1 MKKQALLI
9 AVLFCVFQ
17 RLHAQYTPINEQN
30 LEQIH
35 VSTTGSDNNAGTSAA
50 PFRTLKKAMSTA
62 LTKKRANIGT
72 KVIIA
77 AGTYREGTPTDSWAM
92 TFNIQL
98 AQSTAAPI
106 VIEGAGWNAQNPK
119 NTGDVILSGSEDM
132 SKGWTKNT
140 DGTWSKD
147 WQYAFGVPPKST
159 TFGVSDAFLRREWVH
174 INGKTV
180 YHINPPN
187 YTNIN
192 GTVGTTLDGDPSN
205 PNNVN
210 GGRLTADESC
220 FWVKDAVITNGVVT
234 TMGKITIKMAA
245 NTPANFDLNAQS
257 NVVEVSTKGNF
268 MQIWIDTQSPTPTN
282 VVIRNLT
289 FQHVGGQFPLLVQ
302 RQNNV
307 LVEDCRFIKNK
318 KNGFSLNP
326 SLNAIVRRCDFSENG
341 EYGASFNGVQNSLI
355 DKCSFNRNSRQGEIV
370 GYTGWS
376 VCGVKFFTKNAD
388 NKNITL
394 RHSEALD
401 NRSTG
406 FWWDTGNHDCLM
418 IECVSLRN
426 SSSGSFIED
435 NNNVNNNYE
444 DAGTGMVGTTGI
456 PNLENRHTVK
466 VVRSIFAHNRP
477 VPEALP
483 YRTGKGRG
491 LFFSENENSIIDGCL
506 IYNNDVQI
514 GTYDNVRAE
523 NRNLVFRN
531 NLVAAQNANQRL
543 YAVSSTWDSQE
554 TLSPKN
560 ANGTVIGTFKGGWY
574 ALFDGLSGTTNDN
587 LYYSPST
594 TAFSARSQRW
604 GTDKWTTQ
612 PALTALS
619 LTLATWQTAHLNN
632 THNGFTDKTVD
643 SRSRLITETYNDT
656 KPLVGIEPLITS
668 LAETTSTT
676 DAFSVSRVSS
686 VGYTNP
692 LTVNYT
698 VRSNAGDATNS
709 IDFQT
714 LTGVVTI
721 PVGARSAV
729 IALTPKTDG
738 TTESTEKIAL
748 LLSTTDPNYVVAN
761 PLATVN
767 LTDGV
772 STTLNIVPNSEGKK
786 NDKVPNSEG
795 KSIDIF
801 PNPIK
806 DSILSVKLIGFTPQ
820 ENITVIITDMV
831 GRVMYQKKQKADN
844 LLEISQSYFKKGAYL
859 LSVETS
865 KGGKITKGFVAE

>member
-1 MKKQALLI
+1 MINPYPIFMKKQVVLVAILLC
-9 AVLFCVFQ
+9 LFQ
-17 RLHAQYTPINEQN
+17 YISAQYAPINEQN

-35 VSTTGSDNNAGTSAA
+35 VSTTGNDNNTGTSAA
-50 PFRTLKKAMSTA
+50 PFRTIKKALSTA

-72 KVIIA
+72 KIIIA
-77 AGTYREGTPTDSWAM
+77 AGTYREGTPSDSWAM
-92 TFNIQL
+92 QLSIQL
-98 AQSTAAPI
+98 NQVTTAPL

-119 NTGDVILSGSEDM
+119 NTGNVILSGSEDM
-132 SKGWTKNT
+132 SKGWTKNA

-147 WQYAFGVPPKST
+147 WKYAFGVPPKST

-180 YHINPPN
+180 YQINPPN

-192 GTVGTTLDGDPSN
+192 GTVGTTLDGDPAN

-210 GGRLTADESC
+210 GGRLTADESS
-220 FWVKDAVITNGVVT
+220 FWVTDAVITNGVVT
-234 TMGKITIKMAA
+234 TMGKITIKMSA
-245 NTPANFDLNAQS
+245 NTPANFDLNANE

-282 VVIRNLT
+282 IVMRNLT
-289 FQHVGGQFPLLVQ
+289 FQHVGGQYPLLMQ

-307 LVEDCRFIKNK
+307 LIEDCRFIKNK

-326 SLNAIVRRCDFSENG
+326 CLNALIRRCDFSENG
-341 EYGASFNGVQNSLI
+341 EFGASINGVQNSVI
-355 DKCSFNRNSRQGEIV
+355 EKCSFNRNSRQGEIL
-370 GYTGWS
+370 GYTSWS
-376 VCGVKFFTKNAD
+376 VCGVKFYTKKAD

-394 RHSEALD
+394 LQCEALD

-406 FWWDTGNHDCLM
+406 FWWDTGNHDCHM
-418 IECVSLRN
+418 IECVALRN
-426 SSSGSFIED
+426 SSNGSFIED
-435 NNNVNNNYE
+435 NNSVNNNYE
-444 DAGTGMVGTTGI
+444 DAGTGLVGTTGI
-456 PNLENRHTVK
+456 PDLANRHTVK

-477 VPEALP
+477 VPEALA
-483 YRTGKGRG
+483 YRSSKGRG
-491 LFFSENENSIIDGCL
+491 LFFSENENSIVDGCL

-523 NRNLVFRN
+523 NRNFVFRN

-543 YAVSSTWDSQE
+543 YAVSSNWDSQE

-560 ANGTVIGTFKGGWY
+560 DNGTVIGTFKGGWY
-574 ALFDGLSGTTNDN
+574 AFFDGLSGTTNDN

-594 TAFSARSQRW
+594 TAFPARSQRW

-632 THNGFTDKTVD
+632 TNNDFTDKAVD
-643 SRSRLITETYNDT
+643 SRSRLLTETYSDT
-656 KPLVGIEPLITS
+656 KPLVGIEPLVKS
-668 LAETTSTT
+668 LSEGSSTT
-676 DAFSVSRVSS
+676 NAFSVSRVS
-686 VGYTNP
+686 VMGYDTP

-698 VRSNAGDATNS
+698 VRANTGDASNGT
-709 IDFQT
+709 DFQT
-714 LTGVVTI
+714 LTGTLTI
-721 PVGARSAV
+721 PAGARSAV
-729 IALTPKTDG
+729 IALTPKTDA

-761 PLATVN
+761 PLASID

-772 STTLNIVPNSEGKK
+772 STPLSIAPDLT
-786 NDKVPNSEG
+786 G

-801 PNPIK
+801 PNPVQN
-806 DSILSVKLIGFTPQ
+806 SMLSVKLQGFNPQ
-820 ENITVIITDMV
+820 ENITVTITDMA
-831 GRVMYQKKQKADN
+831 GRVVYQKKQKADN
-844 LLEISQSYFKKGAYL
+844 MFDISRVSFKKGRYL
-859 LSVETS
+859 LSVKNSE
-865 KGGKITKGFVAE
+865 GGQITKGFVAE